1 MLLAFWEGRFCGSW
15 GKSSGKKAYLFS
27 YLGSLGPEP
36 LNVNVGIKVTQ
47 WMLGIPFSKLVT
59 SKV

>member
-15 GKSSGKKAYLFS
+15 AKAQGKSLFFS
-27 YLGSLGPEP
+27 CLGRLGPEP
-36 LNVNVGIKVTQ
+36 LNVNVRIKVTQ

>member
-1 MLLAFWEGRFCGSW
+1 MAVGQKLREKRLF
-15 GKSSGKKAYLFS
+15 FS
-27 YLGSLGPEP
+27 YLGKLGPEP

>member
-1 MLLAFWEGRFCGSW
+1 MAAGAEAQ
-15 GKSSGKKAYLFS
+15 GKKAYLFS

-36 LNVNVGIKVTQ
+36 LNVYVGIKVTQ